1 MQETLHSQLE
11 ANKSYYIE
19 LLYRGNNNNLICM
32 SKRLGVFDKFEHSNF
47 VEGSLIACFKHFRK
61 LPNNIFNGTEVKL
74 NPHNWRF
81 YEAKKQIIQQNME
94 SRVCSILLKRITGDE
109 YFISGF

>member
-1 MQETLHSQLE
+1 MQEILHIQLV

-19 LLYRGNNNNLICM
+19 LLYRSNNEFRCM
-32 SKRLGVFDKFEHSNF
+32 SKRLGVFDKFEHSHF
-47 VEGSLIACFKHFRK
+47 VEGSLMACFKHFRK

-94 SRVCSILLKRITGDE
+94 SRVCDILLKRITGDE
-109 YFISGF
+109 YFRSGF